1 MFTKYELVTIYE
13 ALAELHP
20 TTRAQFKDGVEV
32 AVSDL
37 SDKVLRLINESDSSI
52 SEEQA
57 DEILALDPITLPP
70 SQYEINELDK
80 ARKILESRRSINEK
94 ESDNHVD

>member
-13 ALAELHP
+13 ALNTLHP
-20 TTRAQFKDGVEV
+20 NTELCFGAFEKV

-37 SDKVLRLINESDSSI
+37 QNKVVRLINESESTI

-57 DEILALDPITLPP
+57 EEIIALDPVNLPP
-70 SQYEINELDK
+70 SPYEIAELDK
-80 ARKILESRRSINEK
+80 ARKILESRQSINEK
-94 ESDNHVD
+94 ESDNHAD